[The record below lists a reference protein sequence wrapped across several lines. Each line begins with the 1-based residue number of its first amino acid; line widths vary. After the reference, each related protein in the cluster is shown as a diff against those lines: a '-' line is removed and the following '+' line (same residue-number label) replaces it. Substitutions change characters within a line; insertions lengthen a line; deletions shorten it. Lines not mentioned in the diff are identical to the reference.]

1 MVLLRISSGPLGMQ
15 VAVYGGAGFFEATS
29 VQSGAAARREE
40 EKRLKATRGSES
52 WSRDS
57 VQQTR
62 GRVIISVGIP
72 ARAMGIPG
80 KGE

>member
-1 MVLLRISSGPLGMQ
+1 MVLLRLSSGPLGMQ

-52 WSRDS
+52 WSRD
-57 VQQTR
+57 R
-62 GRVIISVGIP
+62 GLISVGIP

-80 KGE
+80 KAE

>member
-1 MVLLRISSGPLGMQ
+1 MH
-15 VAVYGGAGFFEATS
+15 
-29 VQSGAAARREE
+29 SGAAARREE

-52 WSRDS
+52 WSSDS

-62 GRVIISVGIP
+62 GRVIISVETP